1 MNEAFSI
8 LVDSRSRFETG
19 EPGGFWL
26 DMPATREQLHAA
38 MESVGI
44 TADNPQDFFI
54 HGYSDNEEKH
64 FALPYDMVCAA
75 ENSITLRRGLISLT
89 PPRLAS

>member
-64 FALPYDMVCAA
+64 FALP
-75 ENSITLRRGLISLT
+75 
-89 PPRLAS
+89 